1 MNKIRQIDRS
11 IRRLGKDRRQFSYS
25 MNIPERRFG
34 GERRNG
40 LDRRI
45 TWRRDIKTGSKSRKQ
60 REKAGQQITE
70 NISMIHLFSLK
81 FIIFLKTR

>member
-60 REKAGQQITE
+60 REKAGQQKVNKSQKT
-70 NISMIHLFSLK
+70 SL
-81 FIIFLKTR
+81 